1 MVETRY
7 LVEDILGEFFFSS
20 FCHDLQNLTGI
31 FCK

>member
-20 FCHDLQNLTGI
+20 FSHDLQNLTVY
-31 FCK
+31 FL